1 MQISSLKLTPK
12 RIVIALVVIALAGG
26 VWRALSAKKTQQLAA
41 TDAAQTQGQIEFSQ
55 NDVFT
60 AEVREI
66 TQGLA
71 VSGTVKALNYA
82 VIKAR
87 VAGEVKEIT
96 VREGDAVTAGQVLA
110 RIDPVEYQRRFE
122 QAQEQASAAKSQME
136 IAQRQW
142 DTNKA
147 LVDQGFISK
156 TALDNSL
163 ASFQGAVASHKAAIA
178 GADVARKSLDD
189 SVLRAPFSGVIAVR
203 AAQRGERVGIDARV
217 LELVDLR
224 QLEVEAPLSP
234 SDSLDV
240 KMGQT
245 ARLQI
250 EDRADLITAHVT
262 RMSPSAQAGS
272 RSVFVYLTLDQPAG
286 LRHGLFAKGTLGL
299 MNSQVLAVPLTAVRT
314 DHPSPYVQVVEK
326 VGEAMQVR
334 HQTVEMGIRG
344 NDASGKD
351 PQDWVA
357 VKGLPVGS
365 VVLKGQVGAMRE
377 GMVVRFTTANP
388 TPSTP
393 ATAVAAPL
401 ASASASR

>member
-1 MQISSLKLTPK
+1 MQLSSFKLTPK
-12 RIVIALVVIALAGG
+12 RIALAIVVVALAFGI
-26 VWRALSAKKTQQLAA
+26 VRAISAKKAQQLAA
-41 TDAAQTQGQIEFSQ
+41 TRASLEQGQIELSQ
-55 NDVFT
+55 NDVLT
-60 AEVREI
+60 AEVREL

-87 VAGEVKEIT
+87 VAGELKEIT
-96 VREGDAVTAGQVLA
+96 VREGDSVKAGQVLA
-110 RIDPVEYQRRFE
+110 RIDPIEYQRRYE
-122 QAQEQASAAKSQME
+122 QAQEQAIAAKAQME

-189 SVLRAPFSGVIAVR
+189 SVLRAPFSGVIALRV
-203 AAQRGERVGIDARV
+203 AQLGERVGIDAKV

-234 SDSLDV
+234 SDSVDV
-240 KMGQT
+240 KIGQT
-245 ARLQI
+245 AQLQI
-250 EDRADLITAHVT
+250 EDRTELVTARVS
-262 RMSPSAQAGS
+262 RLSPSAQAGS
-272 RSVFVYLTLDQPAG
+272 RSVLVYLALDKPAG

-299 MNSQVLAVPLTAVRT
+299 LNSHVMAVPLTSVRT

-326 VGEAMQVR
+326 VGEDMRVR

-344 NDASGKD
+344 TDASGKD
-351 PQDWVA
+351 PQEWVA
-357 VKGLPVGS
+357 VKGLSAGS
-365 VVLKGQVGAMRE
+365 TVLKGQVGAMRE
-377 GMVVRFTTANP
+377 GMVVRFTASNTTTSTAPP
-388 TPSTP
+388 TVATP
-393 ATAVAAPL
+393 ANTA
-401 ASASASR
+401 SH

>member
-12 RIVIALVVIALAGG
+12 RIIIALVVIALAGG
-26 VWRALSAKKTQQLAA
+26 IWRALSAKRTQQLAA
-41 TDAAQTQGQIEFSQ
+41 SDAAQTQGQIEFSQ

-87 VAGEVKEIT
+87 VAGEVKEIK
-96 VREGDAVTAGQVLA
+96 VREGDSVTAGQVLA
-110 RIDPVEYQRRFE
+110 RIDPLEYQRRFE

-203 AAQRGERVGIDARV
+203 AAQLGERVGIDAKV

-234 SDSLDV
+234 SDSLDI

-250 EDRADLITAHVT
+250 EDRTDLVTAHVT

-272 RSVFVYLTLDQPAG
+272 RSVLVYLTLDKPAG

-299 MNSQVLAVPLTAVRT
+299 VNSQLLAVPLTSVRT

-326 VGEAMQVR
+326 VGETMQVR

-344 NDASGKD
+344 HDASGKD
-351 PQDWVA
+351 PQEWVA
-357 VKGLPVGS
+357 VKGLAAGS
-365 VVLKGQVGAMRE
+365 VVLKGQSDLLKQRYLLQG
-377 GMVVRFTTANP
+377 
-388 TPSTP
+388 
-393 ATAVAAPL
+393 L
-401 ASASASR
+401 

>member
-1 MQISSLKLTPK
+1 MQLSSIKLTPK

-26 VWRALSAKKTQQLAA
+26 IWRALSAKRAQQAAA
-41 TDAAQTQGQIEFSQ
+41 TEAAQIQGQIEFSQ

-60 AEVREI
+60 AEIREI

-87 VAGEVKEIT
+87 VAGELKEIT
-96 VREGDAVTAGQVLA
+96 VREGDSVNAGQVLA

-203 AAQRGERVGIDARV
+203 SAQLGERVGIDAKV

-245 ARLQI
+245 AQLQI
-250 EDRADLITAHVT
+250 EDRAELVTAHVT

-272 RSVFVYLTLDQPAG
+272 RSVLVYLTLDQPAG

-299 MNSQVLAVPLTAVRT
+299 VKSQVLAVPLTSVRT

-326 VGEAMQVR
+326 VGEVTQVR

-344 NDASGKD
+344 NEASGKD
-351 PQDWVA
+351 PQEWVA
-357 VKGLPVGS
+357 VKGLAAGS
-365 VVLKGQVGAMRE
+365 LVLKGQVGAMRE
-377 GMVVRFTTANP
+377 GMVVRFTTTNTTA
-388 TPSTP
+388 TP
-393 ATAVAAPL
+393 ATAVATP
-401 ASASASR
+401 ASSASR

>member
-12 RIVIALVVIALAGG
+12 RIIIALVVIALAGG
-26 VWRALSAKKTQQLAA
+26 IWRALSAKRTQQLAA
-41 TDAAQTQGQIEFSQ
+41 SDAAQTQGQIEFSQ

-66 TQGLA
+66 TQDLA

-87 VAGEVKEIT
+87 VAGEVKEIK
-96 VREGDAVTAGQVLA
+96 VREGDSVSAGQVLA
-110 RIDPVEYQRRFE
+110 RIDPLEYQRRFE

-203 AAQRGERVGIDARV
+203 AAQLGERVGIDAKV

-234 SDSLDV
+234 SDSLDI

-250 EDRADLITAHVT
+250 EDRADLVTAHVT

-272 RSVFVYLTLDQPAG
+272 RSVLVYLTLDKPAG

-299 MNSQVLAVPLTAVRT
+299 VNSQVMAVPLTSVRT

-326 VGEAMQVR
+326 VGETMQVR

-344 NDASGKD
+344 HDASGKD
-351 PQDWVA
+351 PQEWVA
-357 VKGLPVGS
+357 VKGLAAGR

-377 GMVVRFTTANP
+377 GMAVRFTTASP
-388 TPSTP
+388 TASSP
-393 ATAVAAPL
+393 ATAVVTPA
-401 ASASASR
+401 ASAPR

>member
-26 VWRALSAKKTQQLAA
+26 IWRALSAKKTQQLAA
-41 TDAAQTQGQIEFSQ
+41 SDAAQTQGQIEFSQ

-203 AAQRGERVGIDARV
+203 AAQRGERVGVDARV

-299 MNSQVLAVPLTAVRT
+299 VNSQVLAVPLTSVRT

-357 VKGLPVGS
+357 VKGLAIGS

-393 ATAVAAPL
+393 ATAVAAPV
-401 ASASASR
+401 ASASR

>member
-1 MQISSLKLTPK
+1 MQISSIKLNPK

-26 VWRALSAKKTQQLAA
+26 IWRALSAKRAQQAAA
-41 TDAAQTQGQIEFSQ
+41 TVAAQIQGQIEFSQ

-60 AEVREI
+60 AEIREI

-87 VAGEVKEIT
+87 VAGELKEIT
-96 VREGDAVTAGQVLA
+96 VREGDSVNAGQVLA

-203 AAQRGERVGIDARV
+203 SAQLGERVGIDAKV

-245 ARLQI
+245 AQLQI
-250 EDRADLITAHVT
+250 EDRAELVTAHVT

-272 RSVFVYLTLDQPAG
+272 RSVLVYLTLDQPAG

-299 MNSQVLAVPLTAVRT
+299 VKSQVLAVPLTSVRT

-326 VGEAMQVR
+326 VGEVTQVR

-344 NDASGKD
+344 NEASGKD
-351 PQDWVA
+351 PQEWVA
-357 VKGLPVGS
+357 VKGLAAGS
-365 VVLKGQVGAMRE
+365 LVLKGQVGAMRE
-377 GMVVRFTTANP
+377 GMVVRFTTTNTTA
-388 TPSTP
+388 SP
-393 ATAVAAPL
+393 ATAVATP
-401 ASASASR
+401 ASSASR

>member
-26 VWRALSAKKTQQLAA
+26 IWRALSAKRTQQLAA
-41 TDAAQTQGQIEFSQ
+41 SDAAQTQGQIEFSQ

-87 VAGEVKEIT
+87 VAGEVKEIK
-96 VREGDAVTAGQVLA
+96 VREGDSVTAGQVLA

-203 AAQRGERVGIDARV
+203 AAQLGERVGIDAKV

-250 EDRADLITAHVT
+250 EDRADLVTAHVT

-272 RSVFVYLTLDQPAG
+272 RSVLVYLTLDKPAG

-299 MNSQVLAVPLTAVRT
+299 VNSQVLAVPLTSVRT

-326 VGEAMQVR
+326 VGETMQVR

-344 NDASGKD
+344 HDASGKD
-351 PQDWVA
+351 PQEWVA
-357 VKGLPVGS
+357 VKGLAAGS

-377 GMVVRFTTANP
+377 GMAVRFTTASP
-388 TPSTP
+388 TASSP
-393 ATAVAAPL
+393 ATAVASPAAP
-401 ASASASR
+401 ASR

>member
-1 MQISSLKLTPK
+1 MQLSSFKLTPK
-12 RIVIALVVIALAGG
+12 RVALAIVVVALAFGI
-26 VWRALSAKKTQQLAA
+26 VRAISAKKAQQLVA
-41 TDAAQTQGQIEFSQ
+41 TRASLEQGQIELSQ
-55 NDVFT
+55 NDVLT
-60 AEVREI
+60 AEVREL

-87 VAGEVKEIT
+87 VAGELKEIT
-96 VREGDAVTAGQVLA
+96 VREGDSVKAGQVLA
-110 RIDPVEYQRRFE
+110 RIDPIEYQRRYE
-122 QAQEQASAAKSQME
+122 QAQEQAIAAKAQME

-189 SVLRAPFSGVIAVR
+189 SILRAPFSGVIALRV
-203 AAQRGERVGIDARV
+203 AQLGERVGIDAKV

-234 SDSLDV
+234 SDSVDV
-240 KMGQT
+240 KIGQT
-245 ARLQI
+245 AQLQI
-250 EDRADLITAHVT
+250 EDRTELVTARVS
-262 RMSPSAQAGS
+262 RLSPSAQAGS
-272 RSVFVYLTLDQPAG
+272 RSVLVYLALDKPAG

-299 MNSQVLAVPLTAVRT
+299 LNSHVMAVPLTSVRT

-326 VGEAMQVR
+326 VGEDMRVR

-344 NDASGKD
+344 TDASGKD
-351 PQDWVA
+351 PQEWVA
-357 VKGLPVGS
+357 VKGLSAGS
-365 VVLKGQVGAMRE
+365 TVLKGQVGAMRE
-377 GMVVRFTTANP
+377 GMVVRFTASN
-388 TPSTP
+388 PSTSTAPPTVATP
-393 ATAVAAPL
+393 ANTT
-401 ASASASR
+401 SH

>member
-1 MQISSLKLTPK
+1 MQLSSFKLTPK
-12 RIVIALVVIALAGG
+12 RIALAIVVVALAFGI
-26 VWRALSAKKTQQLAA
+26 VRAISAKKAQQLAA
-41 TDAAQTQGQIEFSQ
+41 TRASLEQGQIELSQ
-55 NDVFT
+55 NDVLT
-60 AEVREI
+60 AEVREL

-87 VAGEVKEIT
+87 VAGELKEIT
-96 VREGDAVTAGQVLA
+96 VREGDSVKAGQVLA
-110 RIDPVEYQRRFE
+110 RIDPIEYQRRYE
-122 QAQEQASAAKSQME
+122 QAQEQAIAAKAQME

-189 SVLRAPFSGVIAVR
+189 SVLRAPFSGVIALRV
-203 AAQRGERVGIDARV
+203 AQLGERVGIDAKV

-234 SDSLDV
+234 SDSVDV
-240 KMGQT
+240 KIGQT
-245 ARLQI
+245 AQLQI
-250 EDRADLITAHVT
+250 EDRTELVTARVS
-262 RMSPSAQAGS
+262 RLSPSAQAGS
-272 RSVFVYLTLDQPAG
+272 RSVLVYLALDKPAG

-299 MNSQVLAVPLTAVRT
+299 LNSHVMAVPLTSVRT

-326 VGEAMQVR
+326 VGEDMRVR

-344 NDASGKD
+344 TDASGKD
-351 PQDWVA
+351 PQEWVA
-357 VKGLPVGS
+357 VKGLSAGS
-365 VVLKGQVGAMRE
+365 TVLKGQVGAMRE
-377 GMVVRFTTANP
+377 GMVVRFTAGNTTTSTAPP
-388 TPSTP
+388 TVAIP
-393 ATAVAAPL
+393 ANTA
-401 ASASASR
+401 SH

>member
-12 RIVIALVVIALAGG
+12 RIIIALVVIALAGG
-26 VWRALSAKKTQQLAA
+26 IWRALSAKRTQQLAA
-41 TDAAQTQGQIEFSQ
+41 SDAAQTQGQIEFSQ

-87 VAGEVKEIT
+87 VAGEVKEIK
-96 VREGDAVTAGQVLA
+96 VREGDSVTAGQVLA
-110 RIDPVEYQRRFE
+110 RIDPLEYQRRFE

-203 AAQRGERVGIDARV
+203 AAQLGERVGIDAKV

-234 SDSLDV
+234 SDSLDI

-250 EDRADLITAHVT
+250 EDRADLVTAHVT

-272 RSVFVYLTLDQPAG
+272 RSVLVYLTLDKPAG

-299 MNSQVLAVPLTAVRT
+299 VNSQVMAVPLTSVRT

-326 VGEAMQVR
+326 VGETMQVR

-344 NDASGKD
+344 HDASGKD
-351 PQDWVA
+351 PQEWVA
-357 VKGLPVGS
+357 VKGLAAGS

-377 GMVVRFTTANP
+377 GMAVRFTTASP
-388 TPSTP
+388 TASSP
-393 ATAVAAPL
+393 ATAVASPAAP
-401 ASASASR
+401 ASR

>member
-1 MQISSLKLTPK
+1 MQLSSFKLTPK
-12 RIVIALVVIALAGG
+12 RIALAIVVVALAFGI
-26 VWRALSAKKTQQLAA
+26 VRAISAKKAQQLAA
-41 TDAAQTQGQIEFSQ
+41 TRASLEQGQIELSQ
-55 NDVFT
+55 NDVLT
-60 AEVREI
+60 AEVREL

-87 VAGEVKEIT
+87 VAGELKEIT
-96 VREGDAVTAGQVLA
+96 VREGDSVKAGQVLA
-110 RIDPVEYQRRFE
+110 RIDPIEYQRRYE
-122 QAQEQASAAKSQME
+122 QAQEQAIAAKAQME

-189 SVLRAPFSGVIAVR
+189 SILRAPFSGVIALRV
-203 AAQRGERVGIDARV
+203 AQLGERVGIDAKV

-234 SDSLDV
+234 SDSVDV
-240 KMGQT
+240 KIGQT
-245 ARLQI
+245 AQLQI
-250 EDRADLITAHVT
+250 EDRTELVTARVS
-262 RMSPSAQAGS
+262 RLSPSAQAGS
-272 RSVFVYLTLDQPAG
+272 RSVLVYLALDKPAG

-299 MNSQVLAVPLTAVRT
+299 LNSHVMAVPLTTVRT

-326 VGEAMQVR
+326 VGEDMRVR

-344 NDASGKD
+344 TDASGKD
-351 PQDWVA
+351 PQEWVA
-357 VKGLPVGS
+357 VKGLSAGS
-365 VVLKGQVGAMRE
+365 TVLKGQVGAMRE
-377 GMVVRFTTANP
+377 GMVVRFTASNP
-388 TPSTP
+388 TTSSVPPTVATP
-393 ATAVAAPL
+393 ANTA
-401 ASASASR
+401 SH

>member
-12 RIVIALVVIALAGG
+12 RIIIALVVIALAGG
-26 VWRALSAKKTQQLAA
+26 IWRALSAKRTQQLAA
-41 TDAAQTQGQIEFSQ
+41 SDAAQTQGQIEFSQ

-87 VAGEVKEIT
+87 VAGEVKEIK
-96 VREGDAVTAGQVLA
+96 VREGDSVSAGQVLA
-110 RIDPVEYQRRFE
+110 RIDPLEYQRRFE

-203 AAQRGERVGIDARV
+203 AAQLGERVGIDAKV

-234 SDSLDV
+234 SDSLDI

-250 EDRADLITAHVT
+250 EDRADLVTAHVT

-272 RSVFVYLTLDQPAG
+272 RSVLVYLTLDKPAG

-299 MNSQVLAVPLTAVRT
+299 VNSQVLAVPLTSVRT

-326 VGEAMQVR
+326 VGETMQVR

-344 NDASGKD
+344 HDASGKD
-351 PQDWVA
+351 PQEWVA
-357 VKGLPVGS
+357 VKGLAAGS

-377 GMVVRFTTANP
+377 GMAVRFTTASP
-388 TPSTP
+388 TASSP
-393 ATAVAAPL
+393 ATAVVTPA
-401 ASASASR
+401 ASAPR

>member
-1 MQISSLKLTPK
+1 MQLSSFKLTPK
-12 RIVIALVVIALAGG
+12 RIALAIVVVALAFGI
-26 VWRALSAKKTQQLAA
+26 VRAISAKKAQQLAA
-41 TDAAQTQGQIEFSQ
+41 TRASLEQGQIELSQ
-55 NDVFT
+55 NDVLT
-60 AEVREI
+60 AEVREL

-87 VAGEVKEIT
+87 VAGELKEIT
-96 VREGDAVTAGQVLA
+96 VREGDSVKAGQVLA
-110 RIDPVEYQRRFE
+110 RIDPIEYQRRYE
-122 QAQEQASAAKSQME
+122 QAQEQAIAAKAQME

-189 SVLRAPFSGVIAVR
+189 SVLRAPFSGVIALRV
-203 AAQRGERVGIDARV
+203 AQLGERVGIDAKV

-234 SDSLDV
+234 SDSVDV
-240 KMGQT
+240 KIGQT
-245 ARLQI
+245 AQLQI
-250 EDRADLITAHVT
+250 EDRTELVTARVS
-262 RMSPSAQAGS
+262 RLSPSAQAGS
-272 RSVFVYLTLDQPAG
+272 RSVLVYLALDKPAG

-299 MNSQVLAVPLTAVRT
+299 LNSHVMAVPLTSVRT

-326 VGEAMQVR
+326 VGEDMRVR

-344 NDASGKD
+344 TDASGKD
-351 PQDWVA
+351 PQEWVA
-357 VKGLPVGS
+357 VKGLSAGS
-365 VVLKGQVGAMRE
+365 TVLKGQVGAMRE
-377 GMVVRFTTANP
+377 GMVVRFTASNP
-388 TPSTP
+388 TTSSAPPTVATP
-393 ATAVAAPL
+393 AN
-401 ASASASR
+401 SASH

>member
-1 MQISSLKLTPK
+1 MQLSSFKLTPK
-12 RIVIALVVIALAGG
+12 RIALAIVVVALAFGI
-26 VWRALSAKKTQQLAA
+26 VRAISAKKAQQLAA
-41 TDAAQTQGQIEFSQ
+41 TRASLEQGQIELSQ
-55 NDVFT
+55 NDVLT
-60 AEVREI
+60 AEVREL

-87 VAGEVKEIT
+87 VAGELKEIT
-96 VREGDAVTAGQVLA
+96 VREGDSVKAGQVLA
-110 RIDPVEYQRRFE
+110 RIDPIEYQRRYE
-122 QAQEQASAAKSQME
+122 QAQEQAIAAKAQME

-189 SVLRAPFSGVIAVR
+189 SILRAPFSGVIALRV
-203 AAQRGERVGIDARV
+203 AQLGERVGIDAKV

-234 SDSLDV
+234 SDSVDV
-240 KMGQT
+240 KIGQT
-245 ARLQI
+245 AQLQI
-250 EDRADLITAHVT
+250 EDRTELVTARVS
-262 RMSPSAQAGS
+262 RLSPSAQAGS
-272 RSVFVYLTLDQPAG
+272 RSVLVYLALDKPAG

-299 MNSQVLAVPLTAVRT
+299 LNSHVMAVPLTSVRT

-326 VGEAMQVR
+326 VGEDMRVR

-344 NDASGKD
+344 TDASGKD
-351 PQDWVA
+351 PQEWVA
-357 VKGLPVGS
+357 VKGLSAGS
-365 VVLKGQVGAMRE
+365 TVLKGQVGAMRE
-377 GMVVRFTTANP
+377 GMVVRFTASNTTTSTAPP
-388 TPSTP
+388 TVAIP
-393 ATAVAAPL
+393 ANTA
-401 ASASASR
+401 SH

>member
-1 MQISSLKLTPK
+1 MQLSSIKLTPK

-26 VWRALSAKKTQQLAA
+26 IWRALSAKRAQQAAA
-41 TDAAQTQGQIEFSQ
+41 TVAAQIQGQIEFSQ

-60 AEVREI
+60 AEIREI

-87 VAGEVKEIT
+87 VAGELKEIT
-96 VREGDAVTAGQVLA
+96 VREGDSVNAGQVLA

-203 AAQRGERVGIDARV
+203 AAQLGERVGIDAKV

-245 ARLQI
+245 AQLQI
-250 EDRADLITAHVT
+250 EDRAELVTAHVT

-272 RSVFVYLTLDQPAG
+272 RSVLVYLTLDQPAG

-299 MNSQVLAVPLTAVRT
+299 VKSQVLAVPLTSVRT

-326 VGEAMQVR
+326 VGEVTQVR

-344 NDASGKD
+344 NEASGKD
-351 PQDWVA
+351 PQEWVA
-357 VKGLPVGS
+357 VKGLAAGS
-365 VVLKGQVGAMRE
+365 LVLKGQVGAMRE
-377 GMVVRFTTANP
+377 GMVVRFTTTNTTA
-388 TPSTP
+388 SP
-393 ATAVAAPL
+393 ATAVATP
-401 ASASASR
+401 ASSASR

>member
-12 RIVIALVVIALAGG
+12 RIIIALVVIALAGG
-26 VWRALSAKKTQQLAA
+26 IWRALSAKRTQQLAA
-41 TDAAQTQGQIEFSQ
+41 SDAAQTQGQIEFSQ

-87 VAGEVKEIT
+87 VAGEVKEIK
-96 VREGDAVTAGQVLA
+96 VREGDSVTAGQVLA

-203 AAQRGERVGIDARV
+203 AAQLGERVGIDAKV

-250 EDRADLITAHVT
+250 EDRADLVTAHVT

-272 RSVFVYLTLDQPAG
+272 RSVLVYLTLDKPAG

-299 MNSQVLAVPLTAVRT
+299 VNSQVLAVPLTSVRT

-326 VGEAMQVR
+326 VGETMQVR

-344 NDASGKD
+344 HDASGKD
-351 PQDWVA
+351 PQEWVA
-357 VKGLPVGS
+357 VKGLAAGS

-377 GMVVRFTTANP
+377 GMAVRFTTASP
-388 TPSTP
+388 TASSP
-393 ATAVAAPL
+393 ATAVASPAAP
-401 ASASASR
+401 ASR

>member
-1 MQISSLKLTPK
+1 MSPMKITTR
-12 RIVIALVVIALAGG
+12 RIVIALIVLALAIGI
-26 VWRALSAKKTQQLAA
+26 WRALSAKRTQQLAA
-41 TDAAQTQGQIEFSQ
+41 TDAAQLQAQIELSN

-60 AEVREI
+60 AEIREI

-87 VAGEVKEIT
+87 VAGELKEIK
-96 VREGDAVTAGQVLA
+96 VREGDSVSAGQVLA

-189 SVLRAPFSGVIAVR
+189 SVLRAPFSGVIALR
-203 AAQRGERVGIDARV
+203 AAQLGERVGIDAKV

-224 QLEVEAPLSP
+224 QL
-234 SDSLDV
+234 
-240 KMGQT
+240 
-245 ARLQI
+245 
-250 EDRADLITAHVT
+250 
-262 RMSPSAQAGS
+262 
-272 RSVFVYLTLDQPAG
+272 
-286 LRHGLFAKGTLGL
+286 
-299 MNSQVLAVPLTAVRT
+299 
-314 DHPSPYVQVVEK
+314 
-326 VGEAMQVR
+326 
-334 HQTVEMGIRG
+334 
-344 NDASGKD
+344 
-351 PQDWVA
+351 
-357 VKGLPVGS
+357 
-365 VVLKGQVGAMRE
+365 
-377 GMVVRFTTANP
+377 
-388 TPSTP
+388 
-393 ATAVAAPL
+393 
-401 ASASASR
+401 

>member
-1 MQISSLKLTPK
+1 MQLSSFKLTPK
-12 RIVIALVVIALAGG
+12 RIALAIVVVALAFGI
-26 VWRALSAKKTQQLAA
+26 VRAISAKKAQQLAA
-41 TDAAQTQGQIEFSQ
+41 TRASLEQGQIELSQ
-55 NDVFT
+55 NDVLT
-60 AEVREI
+60 AEVREL

-87 VAGEVKEIT
+87 VAGELKEIT
-96 VREGDAVTAGQVLA
+96 VREGDSVKAGQVLA
-110 RIDPVEYQRRFE
+110 RIDPIEYQRRYE
-122 QAQEQASAAKSQME
+122 QAQEQAIAAKAQME

-189 SVLRAPFSGVIAVR
+189 SVLRAPFSGVIALRV
-203 AAQRGERVGIDARV
+203 AQLGERVGIDAKV

-234 SDSLDV
+234 SDSVDV
-240 KMGQT
+240 KIGQT
-245 ARLQI
+245 AQLQI
-250 EDRADLITAHVT
+250 EDRTELVTARVS
-262 RMSPSAQAGS
+262 RLSPSAQAGS
-272 RSVFVYLTLDQPAG
+272 RSVLVYLALDKPAG

-299 MNSQVLAVPLTAVRT
+299 LNSHVMAVPLTSVRT

-326 VGEAMQVR
+326 VGEDMRVR

-344 NDASGKD
+344 TDASGKD
-351 PQDWVA
+351 PQEWVA
-357 VKGLPVGS
+357 VKGLSAGS
-365 VVLKGQVGAMRE
+365 TVLKGQVGAMRE
-377 GMVVRFTTANP
+377 GMVVRFTASNP
-388 TPSTP
+388 TTSSAPPTVATP
-393 ATAVAAPL
+393 ANTA
-401 ASASASR
+401 SH

>member
-1 MQISSLKLTPK
+1 MQLSSFKLTPK
-12 RIVIALVVIALAGG
+12 RIALAIVVVALAFGI
-26 VWRALSAKKTQQLAA
+26 VRAISAKKAQQLAA
-41 TDAAQTQGQIEFSQ
+41 TRASLEQGQIELSQ
-55 NDVFT
+55 NDVLT
-60 AEVREI
+60 AEVREL

-87 VAGEVKEIT
+87 VAGELKEIT
-96 VREGDAVTAGQVLA
+96 VREGDSVKAGQVLA
-110 RIDPVEYQRRFE
+110 RIDPIEYQRRYE
-122 QAQEQASAAKSQME
+122 QAQEQAIAAKAQME

-189 SVLRAPFSGVIAVR
+189 SILRAPFSGVIALRV
-203 AAQRGERVGIDARV
+203 AQLGERVGIDAKV

-234 SDSLDV
+234 SDSVDV
-240 KMGQT
+240 KIGQT
-245 ARLQI
+245 AQLQI
-250 EDRADLITAHVT
+250 EDRTELVTARVS
-262 RMSPSAQAGS
+262 RLSPSAQAGS
-272 RSVFVYLTLDQPAG
+272 RSVLVYLALDKPAG

-299 MNSQVLAVPLTAVRT
+299 LNSHVMAVPLTSVRT

-326 VGEAMQVR
+326 VGEDMRVR

-344 NDASGKD
+344 TDASGKD
-351 PQDWVA
+351 PQEWVA
-357 VKGLPVGS
+357 VKGLSAGS
-365 VVLKGQVGAMRE
+365 TVLKGQVGAMRE
-377 GMVVRFTTANP
+377 GMVVRFTASNP
-388 TPSTP
+388 TTSSAPPTVATP
-393 ATAVAAPL
+393 ANTA
-401 ASASASR
+401 SH

>member
-1 MQISSLKLTPK
+1 MQLSSFILTPK
-12 RIVIALVVIALAGG
+12 RIALAIVVAALAFGI
-26 VWRALSAKKTQQLAA
+26 VRAISAKKAQQLAA
-41 TDAAQTQGQIEFSQ
+41 TRASLEQGQIELSQ
-55 NDVFT
+55 NDVLT
-60 AEVREI
+60 AEVREL

-87 VAGEVKEIT
+87 VAGELKEIT
-96 VREGDAVTAGQVLA
+96 VREGDSVKAGQVLA
-110 RIDPVEYQRRFE
+110 RIDPIEYQRRYE
-122 QAQEQASAAKSQME
+122 QAQEQAIAAKAQME

-189 SVLRAPFSGVIAVR
+189 SVLRAPFSGVIALRV
-203 AAQRGERVGIDARV
+203 AQLGERVGIDAKV

-234 SDSLDV
+234 SDSVDV
-240 KMGQT
+240 KIGQT
-245 ARLQI
+245 AQLQI
-250 EDRADLITAHVT
+250 EDRTELVTARVS
-262 RMSPSAQAGS
+262 RLSPSAQAGS
-272 RSVFVYLTLDQPAG
+272 RSVLVYLALDKPAG

-299 MNSQVLAVPLTAVRT
+299 LNSHVMAVPLTSVRT

-326 VGEAMQVR
+326 VGEDMRVR

-344 NDASGKD
+344 TDASGKD
-351 PQDWVA
+351 PQEWVA
-357 VKGLPVGS
+357 VKGLSAGS
-365 VVLKGQVGAMRE
+365 TVLKGQVGAMRE
-377 GMVVRFTTANP
+377 GMVVRFTASN
-388 TPSTP
+388 PSTSSVPPTVATP
-393 ATAVAAPL
+393 ANTA
-401 ASASASR
+401 SH